1 MAASQQQDHQQKLTK
16 RLRMTGGV
24 FILLGLV
31 LYFDIGGIAGA
42 LGFLEN
48 GVYRVLG
55 GSVILVGVL
64 DVVLVPRILQ
74 IVFDKNRM
82 E

>member
-1 MAASQQQDHQQKLTK
+1 MAASQQQDHQQKLIK
-16 RLRMTGGV
+16 LLRMMGGV

-31 LYFDIGGIAGA
+31 LCFDIGGIAGE
-42 LGFLEN
+42 LGFLED

-64 DVVLVPRILQ
+64 DVILIPRVLE
-74 IVFDKNRM
+74 IVTNNPKK
-82 E
+82 